1 MAKIAILSV
10 PAYGHLNPVLPIA
23 KELVRRG
30 HRVTVFND
38 RSFEPL
44 IRPTGAVFAAY
55 PAGVIQL
62 EDFSRTL
69 KDGDLVAWLQMIFL
83 ATGPLLAATVK
94 ALRDDPPDLVVFD
107 GVALWGEMLAT
118 KLRLPSVSISTTF
131 LFEVLR
137 EMSGWR
143 EFVRYQLSVYPRL
156 PGFALG
162 VTRMTMQGLRSLPW
176 RLPLMPRQGTEM
188 TVMLTSKELHPK
200 TPFFEGRRFA
210 FVGSSIEPSTRL
222 EQFDF
227 GQLDGRPLLY
237 VSLGTLHHGNT
248 AFFRRAIEAFRDYPG
263 QVLVSVGRGTDLRQF
278 ADAPAHFLFSEAVPQ
293 LAVLERAHVFLTH
306 AGLNSLHESL
316 WSGVPMVAV
325 PQQFE
330 QLRNAQAME
339 AAGAGL
345 LIDSEAWGKPASAA
359 VLREAVGK
367 VEAGHERYAAAAA
380 ALGQTLRAGGG
391 YVEAANIIER
401 AATRRSDP
409 VQPPIGIQPAVGR

>member
-1 MAKIAILSV
+1 MAHIAILSV

-30 HRVTVFND
+30 HRVTVYND
-38 RSFEPL
+38 RMFEPL
-44 IRPTGAVFAAY
+44 IRPTGAAFAAY
-55 PAGVIQL
+55 PEGVIEL

-83 ATGPLLAATVK
+83 ATGPLLGFTARAM
-94 ALRDDPPDLVVFD
+94 RNDPPDLIVFD

-131 LFEVLR
+131 AFEVWR
-137 EMSGWR
+137 EMTSIR
-143 EFVRYQLSVYPRL
+143 EFIRYQLSVYPRL
-156 PGFALG
+156 PGFAVG
-162 VTRMTMQGLRSLPW
+162 VTKMMLQGLRSLPW
-176 RLPLMPRQGTEM
+176 RMPLMPRQGTVT
-188 TVMLTSKELHPK
+188 TVMLTSRELHPK
-200 TPFFEGRRFA
+200 TPLFERGRYA
-210 FVGSSIEPSTRL
+210 FVGCSIEASTRL

-227 GQLDGRPLLY
+227 GRLDGRPLLY

-248 AFFRRAIEAFRDYPG
+248 AFFQTAIEAFRDYRG
-263 QVLVSVGRGTDLRQF
+263 QVLVSVGRGTDLSQF
-278 ADAPAHFLFSEAVPQ
+278 AGAPPNFIFSEAVPQ

-306 AGLNSLHESL
+306 AGLNSMHESL

-339 AAGAGL
+339 AAGAGV
-345 LIDSEAWGKPASAA
+345 LIDSEAWHRPVTAEA
-359 VLREAVGK
+359 LREAVAK
-367 VEAGHERYAAAAA
+367 VEADHDRYAKAAV

-391 YVEAANIIER
+391 YLAAADIIET

-409 VQPPIGIQPAVGR
+409 IQPPINMQPATGH